1 MKSLAAA
8 ALVAVLL
15 AAACSSEDAPQAAA
29 PQAAAPKPPC
39 DISLVALPPGSDLT
53 AGQPIPPGSQVVA
66 RPDDFD
72 RAATTMEDAGD
83 GTHAVTLH
91 LRGAAIDT
99 FATHT
104 RNHVGDLVAIVVNGK
119 VVVVPMIQEAIT
131 DGEIRLSAP
140 TTDDAEFVSRL
151 AVCVP

>member
-72 RAATTMEDAGD
+72 RAATTLEDAGD

-104 RNHVGDLVAIVVNGK
+104 RNHVGDMVAILVNGK

-131 DGEIRLSAP
+131 NGEIRLAGP
-140 TTDDAEFVSRL
+140 TADDAEFVSRL